1 MFKSEGLKVLE
12 ENVQS
17 EHRHVIVSITSKTT
31 SNSPLALETDAFFW
45 VLMLLYIS
53 SVLLRVRVVIAQ
65 SLRYVRVHALLVQ
78 K

>member
-1 MFKSEGLKVLE
+1 MSNLNTNMLLWEYE
-12 ENVQS
+12 EQNDFERS
-17 EHRHVIVSITSKTT
+17 SSSKNT
-31 SNSPLALETDAFFW
+31 AFFW

-65 SLRYVRVHALLVQ
+65 SLRYVRARALLVQ

>member
-1 MFKSEGLKVLE
+1 
-12 ENVQS
+12 
-17 EHRHVIVSITSKTT
+17 
-31 SNSPLALETDAFFW
+31 
-45 VLMLLYIS
+45 MLLYIL